1 MNKLEKV
8 LDEYRDG
15 VAIGNWQLAPLR
27 RSSGQAAG
35 GERRIVA
42 LPGRWPTRR
51 RPLYKMD

>member
-8 LDEYRDG
+8 LAEYRDA
-15 VAIGNWQLAPLR
+15 VAIGNWQLATLR
-27 RSSGQAAG
+27 RGSGQAAG

-42 LPGRWPTRR
+42 LPGRWPTCR